1 MSKPIKGTTENIRA
15 IALDIVNLLKEHKV
29 LKLREHLLL
38 QGSDDL
44 MTSNTFKYTKHSR
57 DYHISLYTIEEDFTL
72 IFRDYPVKAH
82 ITTTHYV
89 GPQDPVNLKK
99 IARVLTELLNHFKQ
113 SFKSNNMNTALNDVT
128 LGGTFARM
136 IQPLE
141 QLVLADIKLTRGL
154 IPIPE
159 ILEVYS
165 YRSMMD
171 NLSKEV
177 DPASFVYE
185 SCNNPKEIIMGY
197 PTMMIA
203 SVFEVDQILN
213 RPHETI
219 DREFFEAHKDEIV
232 QTFNTELMKVLEGPL
247 QLVTKSLIRE
257 PYNTKLVIRHI
268 GMYRITTDQV
278 LNFIYLIPAE
288 QLPVELE
295 LLYMST
301 HLQKANQF
309 IDYTETLQTSPK
321 KKPNPRT
328 QRP

>member
-1 MSKPIKGTTENIRA
+1 MSKPIKSTPENIRA

-44 MTSNTFKYTKHSR
+44 RSSNTFKYTKHSV
-57 DYHISLYTIEEDFTL
+57 DYHISLYAIEEDFTL

-89 GPQDPVNLKK
+89 GPQDSVNLKK

-113 SFKSNNMNTALNDVT
+113 SFKSENMNSLNNAP
-128 LGGTFARM
+128 LGETFNRM

-141 QLVLADIKLTRGL
+141 QLVLADIKLTRGF
-154 IPIPE
+154 IPIPK
-159 ILEVYS
+159 ILDVQS
-165 YRSMMD
+165 YLSMD
-171 NLSKEV
+171 NPYHNEV
-177 DPASFVYE
+177 GPTKVTFLYD
-185 SCNNPKEIIMGY
+185 SCNSPQEIMIGY
-197 PTMMIA
+197 PTMMVA
-203 SVFEVDQILN
+203 MVFGVDQILN

-232 QTFNTELMKVLEGPL
+232 QTFNTELMNVLEGPF
-247 QLVTKSLIRE
+247 QLVTKSLIKE

-301 HLQKANQF
+301 HLHKANQF
-309 IDYTETLQTSPK
+309 IDYTETHQRKNQT
-321 KKPNPRT
+321 
-328 QRP
+328 

>member
-1 MSKPIKGTTENIRA
+1 MSKPINDTTENIRA

-29 LKLREHLLL
+29 LKLREHLPL
-38 QGSDDL
+38 QSSEDP
-44 MTSNTFKYTKHSR
+44 MTFKYTKHSR
-57 DYHISLYTIEEDFTL
+57 DYHISLYATEEDFT
-72 IFRDYPVKAH
+72 ITYRDYPVKAH
-82 ITTTHYV
+82 IKTIHYI
-89 GPQDPVNLKK
+89 GPKDPVNLKK

-113 SFKSNNMNTALNDVT
+113 SFKSENMNTALNDVT
-128 LGGTFARM
+128 LGGTFVRM

-141 QLVLADIKLTRGL
+141 QLVLADIKLTRGF

-165 YRSMMD
+165 YRSMY

-185 SCNNPKEIIMGY
+185 GCNKSKEIMLGY

-203 SVFEVDQILN
+203 MVFDVDQILN

-219 DREFFEAHKDEIV
+219 DREFFEAHKDEVV
-232 QTFNTELMKVLEGPL
+232 QTFNTGLMNVLEGPL
-247 QLVTKSLIRE
+247 QLVTKSLIKE

-278 LNFIYLIPAE
+278 FNFIYLIPAE

-321 KKPNPRT
+321 KKPNQRT